1 MPGFSLPQHFARR
14 LMCAFAGALLV
25 AQAMA
30 AEQPKSLVKVKVFV
44 AAMFEIGK
52 NTGDRAGEF
61 QHWYERYW
69 MDSAPIEIR
78 GALNPVYC
86 NQDGVCGAVLGM
98 GKVASSSSMQAIL
111 LNPRLDF
118 SQAYYILSGVGGV
131 PPSRGTIGEVVWATW
146 LVDYDLGHRWAADEV
161 KPGTAV
167 HAAQRLRVDPRL
179 SPESQPCGLGD
190 AAERRHAAQGFRS
203 GQRLPHALS
212 AGCRAARAVRHNG
225 NPYDRRHILSWAWHV
240 GAGAI
245 YRQVIRPRR
254 LRDHADGRNQH
265 NPGYR
270 PPIRHGPRDG
280 PAGRGEFRPRESQRD
295 HLTASRSGAGGDRW
309 RLCRD
314 RREHRTRRVAGGGSY
329 RRQLVSMGRRRAVI
343 SGAIVAGD
351 RDNVVRVSDLGRVRR
366 GSLAAT
372 ALEPPGALA
381 DSRRRLEGLM
391 AWRRPFRPAEGDQR

>member
-1 MPGFSLPQHFARR
+1 
-14 LMCAFAGALLV
+14 MCAFAGALMV

-86 NQDGVCGAVLGM
+86 NPNGVRGAVLGM

-111 LNPRLDF
+111 LNPQLDF

-161 KPGTAV
+161 KPGEPLFMPRKGYESIRV
-167 HAAQRLRVDPRL
+167 YRLNPSLVDWAMRL
-179 SPESQPCGLGD
+179 SVDTPLKDSEAANAYRMRYPQNGARRAPFVATGTHMTGD
-190 AAERRHAAQGFRS
+190 TFFHGPGMSAQAQS
-203 GQRLPHALS
+203 IAKL
-212 AGCRAARAVRHNG
+212 
-225 NPYDRRHILSWAWHV
+225 Y
-240 GAGAI
+240 GADD
-245 YRQVIRPRR
+245 YVITEMEGIR
-254 LRDHADGRNQH
+254 H

-280 PAGRGEFRPRESQRD
+280 PAGRGEFRPRESQGD
-295 HLTASRSGAGGDRW
+295 HLTASRSGAGADRW

-314 RREHRTRRVAGGGSY
+314 RREHRARRVAGGGSY

-343 SGAIVAGD
+343 SGSIVAGD
-351 RDNVVRVSDLGRVRR
+351 RDNGVCVPDLGRVRR
-366 GSLAAT
+366 GT
-372 ALEPPGALA
+372 
-381 DSRRRLEGLM
+381 
-391 AWRRPFRPAEGDQR
+391 DQPSS